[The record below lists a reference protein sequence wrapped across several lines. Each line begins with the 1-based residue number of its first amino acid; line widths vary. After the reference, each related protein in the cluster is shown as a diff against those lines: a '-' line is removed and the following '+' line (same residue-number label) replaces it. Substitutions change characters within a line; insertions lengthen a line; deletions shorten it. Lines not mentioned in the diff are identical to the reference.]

1 MNSPKDKNPD
11 PDDILRKML
20 NTPPKPN
27 NGKKKKDK
35 KETGK
40 VR

>member
-1 MNSPKDKNPD
+1 MNTPKDKKPD

-27 NGKKKKDK
+27 KRKEKKGTK
-35 KETGK
+35 KEP
-40 VR
+40 